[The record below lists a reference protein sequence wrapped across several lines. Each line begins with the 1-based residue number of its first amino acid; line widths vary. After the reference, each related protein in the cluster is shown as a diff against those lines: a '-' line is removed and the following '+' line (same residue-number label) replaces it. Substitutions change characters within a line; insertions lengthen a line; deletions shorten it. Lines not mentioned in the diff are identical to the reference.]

1 MNTIDI
7 HGKPYVMVKDR
18 VIHFNGEYPNGCIR
32 SKLVDRINNIVIF
45 EAKVIPDVD
54 KPERYF
60 TGHAEEEIGSSQ
72 INKTSALENCETS
85 AVGRALAMMGIG
97 ADESFASADEVA
109 NAVFQ
114 QNEEDATGVSYQNTP
129 KTAEN
134 GLKCPDCSSG
144 IKDGRSIEGGLK
156 PSAKAKKLMDD
167 GHKVDLSASGMHQSA
182 FQCLN
187 KQCKFVVWSETDISK
202 TKIINMNEPAPHNK
216 EYTPEQLNELDFIEN
231 GQKTNEEIFN
241 EI

>member
-18 VIHFNGEYPNGCIR
+18 VIHFNKEYPNGCIR
-32 SKLVDRINNIVIF
+32 SKMVDRIDSIVIF
-45 EAKVIPDVD
+45 EATVIPDVD

-97 ADESFASADEVA
+97 ADESFASADEVS

-114 QNEEDATGVSYQNTP
+114 QNEQEATGMPIQNGSKASVKGLICP
-129 KTAEN
+129 KCGNDVLDQRIEDIDGSKVCKTSPKGKNLPAFRCADNDDFRNPTCSFASWEIDEAEA
-134 GLKCPDCSSG
+134 GVMP
-144 IKDGRSIEGGLK
+144 
-156 PSAKAKKLMDD
+156 
-167 GHKVDLSASGMHQSA
+167 
-182 FQCLN
+182 
-187 KQCKFVVWSETDISK
+187 
-202 TKIINMNEPAPHNK
+202 NEPAPHHRQEDK
-216 EYTPEQLNELDFIEN
+216 EPVD
-231 GQKTNEEIFN
+231 KEEIPF
-241 EI
+241 

>member
-18 VIHFNGEYPNGCIR
+18 VIHFNKEYPNGCIR
-32 SKLVDRINNIVIF
+32 SKLVDRIDSVVIF
-45 EAKVIPDVD
+45 ESTVIPDVD

-97 ADESFASADEVA
+97 ADESFASADEVS

-114 QNEEDATGVSYQNTP
+114 QNEQEATGVSYQNTP
-129 KTAEN
+129 KTFKN
-134 GLKCPDCSSG
+134 GLVCPKCG
-144 IKDGRSIEGGLK
+144 KDVLDKRVEDIEGNKVCPKSHNGNGKNL
-156 PSAKAKKLMDD
+156 PAFRCADNDD
-167 GHKVDLSASGMHQSA
+167 VKNPTCSFASW
-182 FQCLN
+182 
-187 KQCKFVVWSETDISK
+187 KTDEVEAGVLP
-202 TKIINMNEPAPHNK
+202 NEIAPHHRQADL
-216 EYTPEQLNELDFIEN
+216 ESDQDPALPF
-231 GQKTNEEIFN
+231 
-241 EI
+241 

>member
-18 VIHFNGEYPNGCIR
+18 VIHFNKEYPNGCIR
-32 SKLVDRINNIVIF
+32 SKLVDRIDNNVIF
-45 EAKVIPDVD
+45 EATVIPDID

-97 ADESFASADEVA
+97 ADESFASADEVS

-114 QNEEDATGVSYQNTP
+114 QNREDATGVSYQNTP

-134 GLKCPDCSSG
+134 GLKCPDCG
-144 IKDGRSIEGGLK
+144 KGVIDQRVEDIDGSKVCPVSQGGKNLPAFK
-156 PSAKAKKLMDD
+156 CVDNDD
-167 GHKVDLSASGMHQSA
+167 YK
-182 FQCLN
+182 N
-187 KQCKFVVWSETDISK
+187 PTCKFASWKLDVVEAGVMVKKAQQSND
-202 TKIINMNEPAPHNK
+202 
-216 EYTPEQLNELDFIEN
+216 YTPEQLSELESIEN
-231 GQKTNEEIFN
+231 EQKTNEELFN

>member
-85 AVGRALAMMGIG
+85 AIGRALAMMGIG
-97 ADESFASADEVA
+97 VDESFASGDEVA

-114 QNEEDATGVSYQNTP
+114 QNEQEATGVSYPNTP
-129 KTAEN
+129 KTADN
-134 GLKCPDCSSG
+134 GLKCPKCA
-144 IKDGRSIEGGLK
+144 GGLADNRELDGT
-156 PSAKAKKLMDD
+156 PKKSQNYAAIVEK
-167 GHKVDLSASGMHQSA
+167 HKASGKSGTPSGL
-182 FQCLN
+182 FQPLYKCLDKN
-187 KQCKFVVWSETDISK
+187 CGHSLWEEPLVIEDAAHKK
-202 TKIINMNEPAPHNK
+202 TS
-216 EYTPEQLNELDFIEN
+216 
-231 GQKTNEEIFN
+231 EEIFN

>member
-18 VIHFNGEYPNGCIR
+18 VIHFNKEYPNGCIR
-32 SKLVDRINNIVIF
+32 SKMIDRIDGTDYPNIVIF
-45 EAKVIPDVD
+45 EATVIPDVD

-85 AVGRALAMMGIG
+85 AIGRALAMMGIG
-97 ADESFASADEVA
+97 VDESFASGDEVA

-114 QNEEDATGVSYQNTP
+114 QKEQEATGVSYQNTP

-134 GLKCPDCSSG
+134 GLKCPKCSG
-144 IKDGRSIEGGLK
+144 GMADNREIDG
-156 PSAKAKKLMDD
+156 KAKKSQNHDKLVAEGKTRGLYQPFYKCLKNSCD
-167 GHKVDLSASGMHQSA
+167 GMIWD
-182 FQCLN
+182 
-187 KQCKFVVWSETDISK
+187 
-202 TKIINMNEPAPHNK
+202 EPYNK
-216 EYTPEQLNELDFIEN
+216 EYTPEQLSELESIEN
-231 GQKTNEEIFN
+231 EQKTNEELFN

>member
-18 VIHFNGEYPNGCIR
+18 VIHFYKEYPNGCIR
-32 SKLVDRINNIVIF
+32 SKLVDRIDNNVIF
-45 EAKVIPDVD
+45 EATVIPDID

-97 ADESFASADEVA
+97 ADESFASADEVS

-114 QNEEDATGVSYQNTP
+114 QNEQEATGVSYQNAP
-129 KTAEN
+129 ETAED
-134 GLKCPDCSSG
+134 GTKCPKCTGGMADNREIDGQPKKSHNYDKLFAEGKTRGLYQPIYKCQLSDC
-144 IKDGRSIEGGLK
+144 GGSLWEEPVEK
-156 PSAKAKKLMDD
+156 EAEEKLP
-167 GHKVDLSASGMHQSA
+167 
-182 FQCLN
+182 F
-187 KQCKFVVWSETDISK
+187 
-202 TKIINMNEPAPHNK
+202 
-216 EYTPEQLNELDFIEN
+216 
-231 GQKTNEEIFN
+231 
-241 EI
+241 

>member
-18 VIHFNGEYPNGCIR
+18 VIHFNKEYPNGCIR
-32 SKLVDRINNIVIF
+32 SKLVDRIDSVVIF
-45 EAKVIPDVD
+45 ESTVIPDID

-97 ADESFASADEVA
+97 ADESFASADEVS

-114 QNEEDATGVSYQNTP
+114 QNAQEATDSGLKQIGYKMGDWVPTGTTHQDTP
-129 KTAEN
+129 KTPKTH
-134 GLKCPDCSSG
+134 LVCPKCG
-144 IKDGRSIEGGLK
+144 KDVLDKRVEDIEGNKVCPKSHNGNGKNL
-156 PSAKAKKLMDD
+156 PAFRCADNDD
-167 GHKVDLSASGMHQSA
+167 VKNPTCSFASWKTDEVEAG
-182 FQCLN
+182 
-187 KQCKFVVWSETDISK
+187 VVP
-202 TKIINMNEPAPHNK
+202 NEIAPHHRQADL
-216 EYTPEQLNELDFIEN
+216 ESDQDPALPF
-231 GQKTNEEIFN
+231 
-241 EI
+241 